1 MGMFLLI
8 ILFPLLKMFLL
19 SILKT
24 IYNILTLFKD
34 YNQTFSMVTKKTN
47 LPVTEVMTTFD
58 EHVQIEGKKAL

>member
-1 MGMFLLI
+1 
-8 ILFPLLKMFLL
+8 MFLL

-58 EHVQIEGKKAL
+58 QHVQIERKKAF